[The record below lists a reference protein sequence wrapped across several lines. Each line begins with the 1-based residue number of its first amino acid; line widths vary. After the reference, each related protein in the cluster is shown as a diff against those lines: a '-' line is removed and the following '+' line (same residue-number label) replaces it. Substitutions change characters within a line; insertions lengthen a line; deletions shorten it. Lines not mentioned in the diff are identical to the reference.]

1 MMPNAQSPTLEG
13 AMPMPARNW
22 NVPGLLQGLGALFA
36 NVGGYILLGLAVL
49 VTIETLGRK
58 FFNVSLQG
66 VDELGGYAL
75 AVSSALAFTTA
86 LVERAHIRI
95 ELFHLKLPVRLQM
108 LLNWLAITSLAAFG
122 GLLAFVC
129 YTILAD
135 SYDYSSTAPTPWA
148 TPLIYPQSLWYAG
161 LVIFALVSAAM
172 ALHATYLLVT
182 GNAKLMHKMYGP
194 KEPTEEVKEELE
206 DLARR

>member
-1 MMPNAQSPTLEG
+1 MPNAQSPTLED
-13 AMPMPARNW
+13 AISRRAKNW
-22 NVPGLLQGLGALFA
+22 TLPGLLHGLGALFA
-36 NVGGYILLGLAVL
+36 NICGYILLALAAL
-49 VTIETLGRK
+49 VTVETLGRK
-58 FFNVSLQG
+58 FLNISLQG

-95 ELFHLKLPVRLQM
+95 ELFHVMLPVPLQM
-108 LLNWLAITSLAAFG
+108 ALNWIAITSLAAFG

-129 YTILAD
+129 FAIVAD
-135 SYDYSSTAPTPWA
+135 SYEYSSTAPTPWA
-148 TPLIYPQSLWYAG
+148 TPMIYPQSLWYAG
-161 LVIFALVSAAM
+161 LVIFAVVSAAM

-182 GNAKLMHKMYGP
+182 GNAEALNKMYGP
-194 KEPTEEVKEELE
+194 KEAAEEVKEEIE

>member
-1 MMPNAQSPTLEG
+1 MSNAPSAAFEDAMPSPT
-13 AMPMPARNW
+13 RNW
-22 NVPGLLQGLGALFA
+22 NLPRVLHGLSALFA
-36 NVGGYILLGLAVL
+36 NVCGYILLGLAVL
-49 VTIETLGRK
+49 VTTETLGRK
-58 FFNVSLQG
+58 LFNISLQG

-75 AVSSALAFTTA
+75 AVGSALAFTTA

-95 ELFHLKLPVRLQM
+95 ELFHVMLPVPLQM
-108 LLNWLAITSLAAFG
+108 ALNWLAITSIAAFG

-129 YTILAD
+129 FTILSD
-135 SYDYSSTAPTPWA
+135 SFAYNSTAPTPWA

-161 LVIFALVSAAM
+161 MVIFALVSAVI

-182 GNAKLMHKMYGP
+182 GNAAALNRMYGP
-194 KEPTEEVKEELE
+194 KEAAEEVKEELE